1 MTPIP
6 NRLVGCIVVLLCFVV
21 SVPCLAAQRD
31 PLAVDLP
38 ELEVMPGA
46 QWYWAGRQ
54 MAVDNIPMSVKLFSY
69 PGKADDV
76 LKYYLGRWKV
86 RGHGKLSQKSI
97 GDLTILG
104 YELDGFQYSV
114 QFSQQGAVVDGK
126 IVVSPTPLNYH
137 SHRKTSFPLP
147 PRTKVSSKVESLEM
161 GKRSE
166 SLTLDS
172 SLGVEQIV
180 HFYTDQ
186 LLADGWQQYSSS
198 GDGRT
203 GAVLGFQRQGELL
216 QLSIKGLQG
225 RNSSFSQ
232 VLINWVK

>member
-1 MTPIP
+1 
-6 NRLVGCIVVLLCFVV
+6 
-21 SVPCLAAQRD
+21 
-31 PLAVDLP
+31 
-38 ELEVMPGA
+38 
-46 QWYWAGRQ
+46 
-54 MAVDNIPMSVKLFSY
+54 
-69 PGKADDV
+69 
-76 LKYYLGRWKV
+76 
-86 RGHGKLSQKSI
+86 
-97 GDLTILG
+97 
-104 YELDGFQYSV
+104 
-114 QFSQQGAVVDGK
+114 
-126 IVVSPTPLNYH
+126 
-137 SHRKTSFPLP
+137 
-147 PRTKVSSKVESLEM
+147 M

-180 HFYTDQ
+180 PFYTDQ

-203 GAVLGFQRQGELL
+203 GAVLGFQRQGEVL